1 MAKKRIPESSENI
14 NEEVE
19 IYSEHSILCGLSP
32 IIWEK
37 RIFELIHENVHIPQK
52 TVSYRPTDK
61 LVFVILGIISGS
73 ETVYDLNYNLRVDQA
88 LLRSFGYDQCA
99 DQSVIQQTLNASTA
113 ENVQQLESA
122 LRSIWDQNSLT
133 TALLENAVNEN
144 ATGNN
149 QVVTVV
155 TIDIDLSGQPASRNA
170 EHSTKGY
177 FAGKKNIYGRQLARV
192 LVPQTQ
198 EIVTESLYPGNT
210 TSCSPFK
217 AMITKMEQV
226 LHLDSKAKRLLIQ
239 LRLDGGFGTDKNINF
254 ALWRDY
260 QLLAKMRSASRTKK
274 LVKSVCKWVDVPN
287 NSDGALR
294 QAGWVSTPHRYGR
307 KTRQVAIRT
316 PDSKKKNGYKYA
328 VLISTDMKAKLH
340 TIVTDYDARSGVPE
354 SSFCQDNQ
362 GLSIRK
368 RRKRSFVA
376 QQMLMLLSQLAH
388 NLIKWMQNWMIDAV
402 NQATPPQATTNTP
415 SDDSNDIAE
424 YTASVV
430 KVLRERGIKRFVHQI
445 LSLSGKVVLKDKKVL
460 GIIINPLYPLIDRMK
475 TAFEAL
481 LRPFDIY
488 VSLYEI

>member
-1 MAKKRIPESSENI
+1 MAEKRIPESSENI
-14 NEEVE
+14 NKEVE
-19 IYSEHSILCGLSP
+19 IYSEHSTLCGLSP
-32 IIWEK
+32 VISEK

-61 LVFVILGIISGS
+61 LVFVILSIITGS

-88 LLRSFGYDQCA
+88 LLRAFGYDQCA
-99 DQSVIQQTLNASTA
+99 DQSVIQQTLNAATA

-122 LRSIWDQNSLT
+122 LGSIWDQNNQT
-133 TALLENAVNEN
+133 TALLDNASS
-144 ATGNN
+144 TDRTD
-149 QVVTVV
+149 TVV
-155 TIDIDLSGQPASRNA
+155 TIDIDLSGQPASKNA
-170 EHSTKGY
+170 EHSAKGY
-177 FAGKKNIYGRQLARV
+177 FAGKRNIYGRQLARV

-198 EIVTESLYPGNT
+198 EIVAESLYPGNT

-226 LHLDSKAKRLLIQ
+226 LHLNSKTKRLLIR
-239 LRLDGGFGTDKNINF
+239 LRLDGGFCTDKNINF

-274 LVKSVCKWVDVPN
+274 LVKSVCEWVDVPN

-294 QAGWVSTPHRYGR
+294 QAGWVTNPHRYAR
-307 KTRQVAIRT
+307 RTRQVAIRI
-316 PDSKKKNGYKYA
+316 PDSKKKDGYRYA
-328 VLISTDMKAKLH
+328 VLIITDLEADLH

-362 GLSIRK
+362 GLSSRK

-376 QQMLMLLSQLAH
+376 QQMLTLLSQLAH
-388 NLIKWMQNWMIDAV
+388 NLIKWMQSWMIDAV
-402 NQATPPQATTNTP
+402 KQATPPQATTNTP
-415 SDDSNDIAE
+415 SDDSSDDSNDIAE

-430 KVLRERGIKRFVHQI
+430 KVLRERGIKRFVRHT
-445 LSLSGKVVLKDKKVL
+445 LSLSGKVVLKDKRVL
-460 GIIINPLYPLIDRMK
+460 GIIINPLYPLVDRMK